1 MGPLLNLFK
10 QQYECG
16 WTGLN
21 KGVSQL
27 TGGAVLAPLGF
38 LASFPSNQLWKQLGM
53 VQIHQKKTVRSFWHK
68 HTFTLKHLWMI
79 ITLDMGNSLVGFGLS
94 SELWSQSHIGGART
108 SRNWCREKSYKKSF
122 ILFGW
127 SYPVQGA
134 RFLWCNPYTNII
146 EYNIIY
152 NII

>member
-1 MGPLLNLFK
+1 MGPLLNIFK

-53 VQIHQKKTVRSFWHK
+53 VQIHQKNGALVLTQTYFYIETLVDDH
-68 HTFTLKHLWMI
+68 HTRYGEFIGWIWPILRA
-79 ITLDMGNSLVGFGLS
+79 LVPESHWWCSDLQ
-94 SELWSQSHIGGART
+94 ELMQR
-108 SRNWCREKSYKKSF
+108 K
-122 ILFGW
+122 IL
-127 SYPVQGA
+127 
-134 RFLWCNPYTNII
+134 
-146 EYNIIY
+146 
-152 NII
+152 